1 MLKDIQNQDLEI
13 RKLAK
18 GEQRAAIERADNLK
32 MEGLRIISTMSNEE
46 LRARTAE
53 TTALNNRNIA
63 NYQAKMERVGLMLE
77 QSNAE
82 ADQAIARA
90 QLASLDAQRRGQI
103 AQSGI
108 DDAMRR
114 KTEIGQILS
123 KTIDEQVAGDQ
134 ALLNL
139 RSQLNPDLSTTERE
153 GIINNIKLR
162 RKEIIQ
168 AIMIDHS
175 DLYTELGNLDD
186 RILKLKNLRD
196 SVLSGGITD
205 IPVSPE
211 VEDAIARNQN

>member
-1 MLKDIQNQDLEI
+1 
-13 RKLAK
+13 
-18 GEQRAAIERADNLK
+18 
-32 MEGLRIISTMSNEE
+32 
-46 LRARTAE
+46 
-53 TTALNNRNIA
+53 
-63 NYQAKMERVGLMLE
+63 
-77 QSNAE
+77 
-82 ADQAIARA
+82 
-90 QLASLDAQRRGQI
+90 
-103 AQSGI
+103 
-108 DDAMRR
+108 MRR

>member
-1 MLKDIQNQDLEI
+1 
-13 RKLAK
+13 
-18 GEQRAAIERADNLK
+18 
-32 MEGLRIISTMSNEE
+32 MEGLRIISNMSNEE